1 MKYILAISIFFVASE
16 AIAQSA
22 PKKILISYFS
32 KTDQTK
38 LLAEEIAKGVLS
50 IQNIQL
56 TIKTIDKTT
65 QKDLLEAD
73 AIIIGTPVYNANVAP
88 DVVKFM
94 SDWPFEEKPLKDK
107 IGAAFVTAGGFSAG
121 EELAQTNLLHSMM
134 VFGMIVVGGEDWTS
148 PFGASEINNEGS
160 YKASTK
166 LDSLFARKGYLLGKR
181 VAELAK
187 KIK

>member
-1 MKYILAISIFFVASE
+1 MKYILAIFIFLVASE
-16 AIAQSA
+16 AMAQSA

-50 IQNIQL
+50 IQDIQL
-56 TIKTIDKTT
+56 TLKTIDKTT
-65 QKDLLEAD
+65 HKDLLEAD
-73 AIIIGTPVYNANVAP
+73 AIIIGTPVYNANVSP

-94 SDWPFEEKPLKDK
+94 SDWPFEGKPLKDK
-107 IGAAFVTAGGFSAG
+107 IGASFVTAGGFSAG

-134 VFGMIVVGGEDWTS
+134 VFGMIVVGGEEWTS
-148 PFGASEINNEGS
+148 PFGASAINNEGS

-187 KIK
+187 KII